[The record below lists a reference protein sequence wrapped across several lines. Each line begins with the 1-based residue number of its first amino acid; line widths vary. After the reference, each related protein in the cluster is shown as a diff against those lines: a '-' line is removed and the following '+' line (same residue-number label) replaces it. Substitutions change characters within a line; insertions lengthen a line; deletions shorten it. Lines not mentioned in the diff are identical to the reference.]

1 MSVSFSNIV
10 LTPGS
15 ATLTTKGDILTHDGT
30 NPARLA
36 IGADG
41 TFLQA
46 QSSASLGLSWRTT
59 ALGPNGDLRFISSS
73 TITANTTTVSFSGMT
88 SFDAAVIFGYARC
101 SADSA
106 ELIVKTAN
114 ADYSMAINLT
124 SGTAPSGNI
133 TPVYDNAR
141 TATTQEF
148 KILGS
153 SASSN
158 TSSTFGYFHLL
169 LKGGPSPLY
178 FSEFHSVGFVSGNKI
193 AMTKSVSGGSSG
205 GTVSLYHTTG
215 SFVSGSKFFV
225 YGLDLS

>member
-30 NPARLA
+30 NPARLG

-46 QSSASLGLSWRTT
+46 QSSASLGLSWRTNP
-59 ALGPNGDLRFISSS
+59 LGPNGDFRFISSS
-73 TITANTTTVSFSGMT
+73 TITANTTTVSFSNMT
-88 SFDAAVIFGYARC
+88 SFNAAVIFGYARC

-106 ELIVKTAN
+106 ELVVKTSN
-114 ADYSMAINLT
+114 ADYSIAINL
-124 SGTAPSGNI
+124 SAGTASSGNI

-169 LKGGPSPLY
+169 LRNASPLY
-178 FSEFHSVGFVSGNKI
+178 NSEFHSVGFLSSNRI
-193 AMTKSVSGGSSG
+193 AMTKSICGGYSG

-215 SFVSGSKFFV
+215 SFVAGSKFFV